1 MRLARGPRRLDALQ
15 SYTVG
20 MALPEGLTRSL
31 RAVAGRDGDVC
42 ALYVFGSRVD
52 GTARPDSDLDV
63 GVLYGSRQP
72 TEKTL
77 VLEEAL
83 HRAAGAP
90 VDLVDAARATPFLAL
105 AVVRGD
111 RIFAR
116 REVEADLF
124 DLYVLRRAGDLLP
137 FERARRAMLL
147 APGT

>member
-1 MRLARGPRRLDALQ
+1 MPLQ
-15 SYTVG
+15 DD
-20 MALPEGLTRSL
+20 LTRSL
-31 RAVAGRDGDVC
+31 QAIAERDRDVC
-42 ALYVFGSRVD
+42 ALYAFGSRID

-72 TEKTL
+72 VEKTL
-77 VLEEAL
+77 ALEEAL
-83 HRAAGAP
+83 HVATRTP

-105 AVVRGD
+105 AIVRGD
-111 RIFAR
+111 RIFVR
-116 REVEADLF
+116 REVEADRF

>member
-1 MRLARGPRRLDALQ
+1 MP
-15 SYTVG
+15 
-20 MALPEGLTRSL
+20 LPEGATRSL
-31 RAVAGRDGDVC
+31 RAVAEHDRDVC

-72 TEKTL
+72 TGKTL
-77 VLEEAL
+77 ALEETL
-83 HRAAGAP
+83 HLATRAP

-105 AVVRGD
+105 AIVRGD

-116 REVEADLF
+116 RELDADLF

-137 FERARRAMLL
+137 YERARRAMLL
-147 APGT
+147 APAT